1 MRWTRW
7 TRISAM
13 CAAAVVMAA
22 IPTQSGAELKAW
34 DQEEVALLSKQLNE
48 AVSSLRRATS
58 NDPTLRDGAPLNRRS
73 AQDFRDSLKALE
85 SACRQLARKL
95 EQGADRA
102 ETVSVAKRIGMLI
115 RRTQTTGRKVMIKQ
129 SQWAAVDPAIDL
141 INRLSPYYSEKSP
154 LLPQVLQR

>member
-22 IPTQSGAELKAW
+22 IPTQSGAELKTW

-48 AVSSLRRATS
+48 AVSSLRRATD

-95 EQGADRA
+95 EQGEDRA
-102 ETVSVAKRIGMLI
+102 
-115 RRTQTTGRKVMIKQ
+115 
-129 SQWAAVDPAIDL
+129 
-141 INRLSPYYSEKSP
+141 N
-154 LLPQVLQR
+154 